1 MPREPSRNL
10 RQEAERRVEQRFAQQ
25 SEALFASHKEQRERD
40 LRAQQQAIE
49 RVAQEQARIA
59 DNKRQAL
66 EQHERK
72 WDQMRDRIAYKPEPA
87 PSPFGW
93 TPPRDLDREHREMRR
108 QWLDQRET
116 IEQAFNERI
125 EKCQTAQDDLR
136 FAFDAANEI
145 QAQRNRAD
153 YETLIATQD
162 RTRES
167 AIQREESRHR
177 AIRYAGIPAAQ
188 PRCRAGARSV
198 GGRVTTRPLRLWQS
212 WHWPPSAN
220 AKAAL
225 SRTDCRRAAL
235 KAARYNGASFPTTV
249 RRCCADRS

>member
-1 MPREPSRNL
+1 MPREPSRDL
-10 RQEAERRVEQRFAQQ
+10 RQEAEIRVERRFAQQ

-40 LRAQQQAIE
+40 LRSQQQAIE
-49 RVAQEQARIA
+49 RIAQEQARIT
-59 DNKRQAL
+59 DNKRQVL
-66 EQHERK
+66 EAHARK

-116 IEQAFNERI
+116 IEQDYNERI
-125 EKCQTAQDDLR
+125 EACQTAQDDLR

-153 YETLIATQD
+153 YEALVATQE

-167 AIQREESRHR
+167 AVQREESRVEQSITQEFQR
-177 AIRYAGIPAAQ
+177 QSREAGPE
-188 PRCRAGARSV
+188 RGM
-198 GGRVTTRPLRLWQS
+198 
-212 WHWPPSAN
+212 
-220 AKAAL
+220 
-225 SRTDCRRAAL
+225 
-235 KAARYNGASFPTTV
+235 
-249 RRCCADRS
+249 

>member
-1 MPREPSRNL
+1 MPREPSRDL
-10 RQEAERRVEQRFAQQ
+10 RQQAERKVEQRFAHQ

-59 DNKRQAL
+59 ENKRQAL

-93 TPPRDLDREHREMRR
+93 TPPRDLGREHREMRR

-116 IEQAFNERI
+116 IEQASNERI

-145 QAQRNRAD
+145 QAQKNRAD

-162 RTRES
+162 RMRES
-167 AIQREESRHR
+167 AIQREESR
-177 AIRYAGIPAAQ
+177 IEQ
-188 PRCRAGARSV
+188 SV
-198 GGRVTTRPLRLWQS
+198 TQEFTR
-212 WHWPPSAN
+212 H
-220 AKAAL
+220 
-225 SRTDCRRAAL
+225 SRDTAPERGL
-235 KAARYNGASFPTTV
+235 
-249 RRCCADRS
+249 

>member
-1 MPREPSRNL
+1 
-10 RQEAERRVEQRFAQQ
+10 
-25 SEALFASHKEQRERD
+25 
-40 LRAQQQAIE
+40 
-49 RVAQEQARIA
+49 
-59 DNKRQAL
+59 
-66 EQHERK
+66 
-72 WDQMRDRIAYKPEPA
+72 PEPA

-116 IEQAFNERI
+116 IEQASNERI

-167 AIQREESRHR
+167 AIQREESRMEQSITQEFQQR
-177 AIRYAGIPAAQ
+177 SRDAGPE
-188 PRCRAGARSV
+188 RG
-198 GGRVTTRPLRLWQS
+198 L
-212 WHWPPSAN
+212 
-220 AKAAL
+220 
-225 SRTDCRRAAL
+225 
-235 KAARYNGASFPTTV
+235 
-249 RRCCADRS
+249 